1 MGVGIHWKLGDV
13 DGALAYTVDL
23 VPAALPA
30 PERRTRAA
38 TDTARA
44 LVAVGDV
51 PATSVQL
58 QRVERTAPLTS
69 RTLAPAEL
77 RPQASPTS
85 PRSRQHHT
93 DGGRKTRENA
103 RLTGRQPLKE
113 RFVLAGVFGIA
124 GLLEESATAVG
135 GCLVR

>member
-1 MGVGIHWKLGDV
+1 MGIHWELGDV

-30 PERRTRAA
+30 PERRPRAA

-69 RTLAPAEL
+69 RTCT
-77 RPQASPTS
+77 TS
-85 PRSRQHHT
+85 TAATSTANATTPSCPRDR
-93 DGGRKTRENA
+93 
-103 RLTGRQPLKE
+103 
-113 RFVLAGVFGIA
+113 
-124 GLLEESATAVG
+124 
-135 GCLVR
+135 